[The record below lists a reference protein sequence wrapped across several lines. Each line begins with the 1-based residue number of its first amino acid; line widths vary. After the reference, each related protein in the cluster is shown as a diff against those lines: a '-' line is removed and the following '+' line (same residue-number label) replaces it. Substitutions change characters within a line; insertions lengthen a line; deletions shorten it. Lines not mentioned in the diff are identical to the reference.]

1 MIKIMFVCHGN
12 ICRSPMAECIMKHLI
27 EKENLQDQI
36 QVYSSATS
44 TEEIGNSM
52 YPPARRQLMKH
63 NIEPG
68 NHRAVQLTYEDGMV
82 YDLFVGMDGQ
92 NIRNMQKILT
102 NEKKIQK
109 LFPDK
114 DVSDPWYTGDFEQ
127 TYEDILEGCQKLLNS
142 TKNLLK
148 N

>member
-1 MIKIMFVCHGN
+1 MFVCHGN
-12 ICRSPMAECIMKHLI
+12 ICRSPMAECIMKHLL
-27 EKENLQDQI
+27 EEDNLQDQI

-44 TEEIGNSM
+44 TEEIGNPM
-52 YPPARRQLMKH
+52 YPPAKRQLIKH
-63 NIEPG
+63 NIKPG
-68 NHRAVQLTYEDGMV
+68 NHKAIQLTYEDGMD
-82 YDLFVGMDGQ
+82 YDLFVGMDYQ
-92 NIRNMQKILT
+92 NIRNMQRILK
-102 NEKKIQK
+102 NENKIQK
-109 LFPDK
+109 LLPDK